1 MAMTNYKE
9 LIILIAEDDDGHAEL
24 ISEGLI
30 DSGVKN
36 EIIRF
41 SNGEE
46 TWHFLSG
53 TGGKKMMDKS
63 KNYLLL
69 LDINMPVMDGIEV
82 LRLMKADTKLKE
94 IPVMMLTTTDDPREV
109 EACYRIGCSVY
120 ITKPI
125 EFLKFT
131 ETLKR
136 LGLFIQ
142 VVKI

>member
-1 MAMTNYKE
+1 MIIYKE

-24 ISEGLI
+24 ITEGLLE
-30 DSGVKN
+30 SGLKN
-36 EIIRF
+36 RIIRF
-41 SNGEE
+41 SNGDEA
-46 TWHFLSG
+46 WKFLSC
-53 TGGKKMMDKS
+53 TGLGEVRDS
-63 KNYLLL
+63 NKNYLLL

-82 LRLMKADTKLKE
+82 LRRMKSDETLKE

-109 EACYRIGCSVY
+109 EVCYKIGCSVY

-131 ETLKR
+131 DTLKR